1 MTTPHKIF
9 GITPTMEEKFHIGQR
24 IKSVFDEQEMT
35 VSEFG
40 RLIHCERTN
49 VYAIFHRSSIDVE
62 LLVRISKALNHNFF
76 EDVMDEYGLTA
87 LFSPQ
92 LNVHIDLRKCSPQ
105 EAEVLLHS
113 ISNAVAKT
121 KETII
126 DNP

>member
-1 MTTPHKIF
+1 
-9 GITPTMEEKFHIGQR
+9 
-24 IKSVFDEQEMT
+24 MT

-49 VYAIFHRSSIDVE
+49 VYTIFHRSSIDVE

-121 KETII
+121 KETPA
-126 DNP
+126 DNL